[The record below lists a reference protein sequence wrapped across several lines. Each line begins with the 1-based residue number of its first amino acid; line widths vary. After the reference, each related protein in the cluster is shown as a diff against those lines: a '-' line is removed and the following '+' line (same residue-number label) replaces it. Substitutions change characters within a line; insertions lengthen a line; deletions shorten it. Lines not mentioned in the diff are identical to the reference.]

1 MADAAAVDATAAEDD
16 KEEKEEEEK
25 VEMIEVVF
33 KTPKFGLK
41 TLKVEAFEKLLDDDI
56 HKDMMMMC
64 DKENETDF

>member
-41 TLKVEAFEKLLDDDI
+41 TLKVEAFEKLL
-56 HKDMMMMC
+56 MMIYTIMMC